1 METREIEKYL
11 QENGVYGD
19 FNENLDGTISIH
31 IEYGD
36 WKHDHAYCDYLMKEK
51 GWQLIREQET
61 WEDGSDCYSSIHTY
75 MKITLENLL
84 KMRKLFANKK

>member
-1 METREIEKYL
+1 MDTRELEKYL
-11 QENGVYGD
+11 QEKGIYEEL
-19 FNENLDGTISIH
+19 NENEDGTISIH

-51 GWQLIREQET
+51 GWMLIGEDVT
-61 WEDGSDCYSSIHTY
+61 WEDGSDCYSSVHKY

-84 KMRKLFANKK
+84 KMRKRFA